1 MVAFGHSSVGDDL
14 KKKQKNQR
22 RGTVEIGGGTIIRNC
37 DNGLSFSGNLD
48 IKVGEALFENCDNAI
63 IQRDPPSLMQMLGL
77 PPDMPK
83 EHLVALITELRK
95 NPNASQAEKMETVQ
109 ASGVWERIGNAA
121 NATTV
126 AGGIIAFA
134 QSDMHMLGLI

>member
-1 MVAFGHSSVGDDL
+1 M
-14 KKKQKNQR
+14 KKNKQKN
-22 RGTVEIGGGTIIRNC
+22 
-37 DNGLSFSGNLD
+37 SGRATLD
-48 IKVGEALFENCDNAI
+48 IKGTTITNCINGVSFGGDIDVKVRETLFGGCDNAI

-134 QSDMHMLGLI
+134 QSGMHMLGLI